1 MAVKGL
7 VDNLKK
13 KKKPGRKQLICRKNR
28 SQSGDVNRLN
38 PLTVGFP
45 RSPPPFSFHL
55 FGPLEA

>member
-13 KKKPGRKQLICRKNR
+13 KKTRAETAHLPKEPLA
-28 SQSGDVNRLN
+28 SGDVNRLN

-55 FGPLEA
+55 FGALEA